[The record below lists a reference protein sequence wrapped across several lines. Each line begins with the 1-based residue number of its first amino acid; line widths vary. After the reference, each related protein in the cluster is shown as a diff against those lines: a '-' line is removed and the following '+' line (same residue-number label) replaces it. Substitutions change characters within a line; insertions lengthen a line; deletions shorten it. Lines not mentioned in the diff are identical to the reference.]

1 MKESFF
7 EIAKRSADSQEFPTP
22 EWLQSVGFSMSETNR
37 ARRAR
42 IVIDNYDDNCGNA
55 RVELK
60 LSWFKMAEREW
71 VADVESYSENGTM
84 ENAVGLVGSWPT
96 TKAEVFLL
104 CRALN
109 VQSWRGAE

>member
-7 EIAKRSADSQEFPTP
+7 DIAKKSSESNEYPSP
-22 EWLQSVGFSMSETNR
+22 EWLESIGFSLSETNR
-37 ARRAR
+37 AKIAR
-42 IVIDNYDDNCGNA
+42 IVIDDYDDNCGKA

-60 LSWFKMAEREW
+60 LSWFNMAEKEW
-71 VADVESYSENGTM
+71 VADVESYSEGGTM

-96 TKAEVFLL
+96 TRAEVFLL

-109 VQSWRGAE
+109 VQSWRAKP